1 LFSASGVTAVV
12 EQTQRAA
19 TLLAINQINA
29 AGGVLGRL
37 IEPVSYDPGSDPEK
51 YRELAKR
58 LCDEDKVKII
68 FGCKMSSARKA
79 VLPIVEAR
87 DVLLFYPTPYEGF
100 EYTQHCIYTGA
111 APNQNSVQLV
121 EYLASHYGTKVF
133 LLGSNYIYP
142 HESNRVVGGLFKQM
156 GGSVLDE
163 MYFPLDVEKSELARA
178 IDRISQVKPDVIYSS
193 LVGEGIAYFY
203 DAYHKAGF
211 DPGRMPIGSLSTSEA
226 EIAQMRRGAAQG
238 HILSATYFSTLK
250 SAENDQFLSA
260 FSECTG
266 SAISANANAEAA
278 YFQVFLYARALEN
291 AGTDDLQT
299 VLQCLY
305 EVEVV
310 APQGPVK
317 VDSSNNHTHLWPRV
331 ARVDAAARPI
341 VVHDPGKRV
350 QPDPFM
356 VGQHLDTIRAAKP
369 STSHRGDRAWLEP
382 S

>member
-163 MYFPLDVEKSELARA
+163 MYFPLDVEKSELA
-178 IDRISQVKPDVIYSS
+178 
-193 LVGEGIAYFY
+193 
-203 DAYHKAGF
+203 
-211 DPGRMPIGSLSTSEA
+211 
-226 EIAQMRRGAAQG
+226 
-238 HILSATYFSTLK
+238 
-250 SAENDQFLSA
+250 
-260 FSECTG
+260 
-266 SAISANANAEAA
+266 
-278 YFQVFLYARALEN
+278 
-291 AGTDDLQT
+291 
-299 VLQCLY
+299 
-305 EVEVV
+305 
-310 APQGPVK
+310 
-317 VDSSNNHTHLWPRV
+317 
-331 ARVDAAARPI
+331 
-341 VVHDPGKRV
+341 
-350 QPDPFM
+350 
-356 VGQHLDTIRAAKP
+356 
-369 STSHRGDRAWLEP
+369 
-382 S
+382 